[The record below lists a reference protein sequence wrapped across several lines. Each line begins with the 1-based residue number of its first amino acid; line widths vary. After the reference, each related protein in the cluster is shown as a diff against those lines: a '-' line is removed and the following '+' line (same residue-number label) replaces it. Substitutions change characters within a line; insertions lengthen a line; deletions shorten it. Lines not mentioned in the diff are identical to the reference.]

1 MNLLKKYFF
10 NTFSS
15 SFFPIFLTLYLV
27 TSIIFLVKIAA
38 LTSVIQMNFSELMQ
52 LYSYSIPHILFYT
65 MPISY
70 FISISLTLSKLSQ
83 DYELIILTSFGMNPF
98 RIIRFLL
105 PTTIIVTILLLVI
118 SLGLIPKAKYL
129 KEAFLNIKK
138 QEAQFNIKAS
148 EYGQQIGKWLVYVDK
163 EKKQHFKDIVLLKI
177 EDGKDTF
184 ISSNTANIQTL
195 PGSLNI
201 NLKNGKSFTISDT
214 ITQVDFKKMILN
226 QPTVS
231 AKNIT
236 SLKDFIE
243 YWQDRNVNRGKSE
256 EFTFKI
262 LISLLPLTSLF
273 FTLAIGYFN
282 PRYNTNRATIISS
295 ILVIVFVIASDKL
308 AKVYPNTGLLAFPF
322 MWFSLGYIYYWFTT
336 KKVY

>member
-1 MNLLKKYFF
+1 MNLLKKYLF
-10 NTFSS
+10 TIFSN

-27 TSIIFLVKIAA
+27 TSIIFLVKIAT
-38 LTSVIQMNFSELMQ
+38 LTSVIQINFVELMR

-65 MPISY
+65 LPISY
-70 FISISLTLSKLSQ
+70 FITISLTLSKLSQ

-98 RIIRFLL
+98 RIIKFLL
-105 PTTIIVTILLLVI
+105 PITIIVTILLLVI

-129 KEAFLNIKK
+129 KEVFLNIKK

-148 EYGQQIGKWLVYVDK
+148 KYGQQIGKWLIYVDK

-184 ISSNTANIQTL
+184 ISSNTANIQIL

-214 ITQVDFKKMILN
+214 ITQIDFKKMILN
-226 QPTVS
+226 QPTIS

-236 SLKDFIE
+236 SLKDFIK
-243 YWQDRNVNRGKSE
+243 YWQDRDVNRGKSE

-262 LISLLPLTSLF
+262 LISLLPLSSLF

-282 PRYNTNRATIISS
+282 PRYNTNKATILPS
-295 ILVIVFVIASDKL
+295 ILIIIFVLTSDKL
-308 AKVYPNTGLLAFPF
+308 SKIYPNTGLLVFPF

-336 KKVY
+336 KKSY